1 MAEVSLLPTFSETEA
16 SLKLVQQFLPKT
28 PLKPENGLS
37 RLVGTTV
44 FMKHEYVSP
53 VNSFKARGA
62 LTLVN
67 SLKRTREVERV
78 VTASTGNHGSAMA
91 YACQEFD
98 LPITVVVPQ
107 GADSSKVKLIQDF
120 GAELEFLGNDL
131 DEAKGKILERSLPA
145 GHLFIED
152 GAVPQIVAGTSTIG
166 FEICEQLGNSIDAVV
181 VPVGNGS
188 LIGGI
193 GTAIKKMAPSVKII
207 GVQSEAAPC
216 MTYSYQQK
224 KPINTKS
231 CRTFASGIA
240 VRVAIPEAVELM
252 MEVVDEMV
260 LVTERQIKIA
270 MGNLYSISG
279 VILEGA
285 GAAALAGA
293 LKLRKNL
300 RGKTV
305 CLIASGSNID
315 KSLRCEILNDYIPK
329 NRVNND

>member
-252 MEVVDEMV
+252 MEV
-260 LVTERQIKIA
+260 
-270 MGNLYSISG
+270 GNLYSISG

>member
-37 RLVGTTV
+37 GLVGTTV

-131 DEAKGKILERSLPA
+131 DEAKGKILER
-145 GHLFIED
+145 
-152 GAVPQIVAGTSTIG
+152 
-166 FEICEQLGNSIDAVV
+166 FEIYEQLGNSIDAVV